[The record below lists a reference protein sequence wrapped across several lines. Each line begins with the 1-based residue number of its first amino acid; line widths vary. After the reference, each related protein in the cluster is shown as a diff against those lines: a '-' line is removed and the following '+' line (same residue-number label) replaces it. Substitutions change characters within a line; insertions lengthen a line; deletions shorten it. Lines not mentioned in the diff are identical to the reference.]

1 MTDLRRCYNIADL
14 RAQARSRL
22 PRGIFEYVDRGT
34 EDEVC
39 LRHNRDIIER
49 IKLRPRVLVDV
60 KERSTATTLFGK
72 PMSMPMAVAPTGSAG
87 LTWYEG
93 ELALARAAKEAGVP
107 FTLATGSQTPLE
119 KIAREAGG
127 GRLWFQIYVWAN
139 RNLSYE
145 LIRRVENAGYEALIV
160 TVDTPVGPNREYNT
174 RNGFSQP
181 FAPSMRNIADMLVHP
196 RWLVGTMFRYLATSG
211 MPRMENHPE
220 EYRRRI
226 TADPK
231 TGRRAMRGDS
241 LDWNDIRRIRELWPR
256 TLMIK
261 GLMHPDDARLAVEHG
276 ADAVVL
282 SNHGGRNLDYVE
294 STFEVLP
301 EIADAVGRQTT
312 VIVDSGIRRG
322 SDIVKA
328 LALGADAVLAGRATL
343 YGTAAGGQAGAARAL
358 DLLRYEMDTAMAML
372 GVASVAD
379 IGPAMLA
386 PGQGAPPPGP
396 PPKAEPLGSITSAV

>member
-1 MTDLRRCYNIADL
+1 MTSLARCYNIADL
-14 RAQARSRL
+14 RERARARL

-39 LRHNRDIIER
+39 LRHNRAVLDG

-60 KERSTATTLFGK
+60 NSRSTATTLFGK
-72 PMSMPMAVAPTGSAG
+72 PATMPLAVAPTGSAG

-93 ELALARAAKEAGVP
+93 ELALARAAKAAGIP

-127 GRLWFQIYVWAN
+127 TLWFQIYMWAN

-145 LIRRVENAGYEALIV
+145 LIRRVEAAGYEALIV
-160 TVDTPVGPNREYNT
+160 TVDTPVGPNREYNR
-174 RNGFSQP
+174 RNGFGLP
-181 FAPSMRNIADMLVHP
+181 FIPTVRNLTDMMLHP
-196 RWLVGTMFRYLATSG
+196 RWLYGTLFRYLVTSG

-220 EYRRRI
+220 EYRRSI
-226 TADPK
+226 TANPAA
-231 TGRRAMRGDS
+231 TRRAMRSDS
-241 LDWNDIRRIRELWPR
+241 LNWADIRRVRELWPR

-301 EIADAVGRQTT
+301 EIVAAVGKRTT
-312 VIVDSGIRRG
+312 VIVDSGVRRG

-328 LALGADAVLAGRATL
+328 VALGANAVLAGRATL

-358 DLLRYEMDTAMAML
+358 ELLQYEMDTAMAML
-372 GVASVAD
+372 GVPTVAEL
-379 IGPAMLA
+379 GPAVLA
-386 PGQGAPPPGP
+386 PMH
-396 PPKAEPLGSITSAV
+396 

>member
-1 MTDLRRCYNIADL
+1 MTNLARCYNIADL
-14 RAQARSRL
+14 RERARARL

-39 LRHNRDIIER
+39 LRHNREVIER

-60 KERSTATTLFGK
+60 NQRSTASTLFGK
-72 PMSMPMAVAPTGSAG
+72 PMAMPLAVAPTGSAG

-127 GRLWFQIYVWAN
+127 RLWFQIYMWAN

-174 RNGFSQP
+174 RNGFGLP
-181 FAPSMRNIADMLVHP
+181 FIPSLRSYVDMLTHP
-196 RWLVGTMFRYLATSG
+196 RWLVGTMFRYFATSG
-211 MPRMENHPE
+211 MPRLENHPE

-231 TGRRAMRGDS
+231 TGRRALRSDS
-241 LDWNDIRRIRELWPR
+241 LNWTDIRRVRELWPR

-301 EIADAVGRQTT
+301 EIAAAVGNRTT
-312 VIVDSGIRRG
+312 VIIDSGVRRG

-328 LALGADAVLAGRATL
+328 LALGANAVLAGRATL
-343 YGTAAGGQAGAARAL
+343 YGTATGGQAGAARAL
-358 DLLRYEMDTAMAML
+358 ELLRYEMDTAMAML
-372 GVASVAD
+372 GCPTVAD
-379 IGPAMLA
+379 IGQDMLA
-386 PGQGAPPPGP
+386 PAFQRRHIQRLA
-396 PPKAEPLGSITSAV
+396 AE

>member
-1 MTDLRRCYNIADL
+1 MTNLARCYNIADL
-14 RAQARSRL
+14 RAQARRRL

-34 EDEVC
+34 EDEVT
-39 LRHNRDIIER
+39 LRHNREAIER

-60 KERSTATTLFGK
+60 NTRSTETMLFGK
-72 PMSMPMAVAPTGSAG
+72 PASMPLAVAPTGSAG

-93 ELALARAAKEAGVP
+93 ELALARAAKAAGIP

-119 KIAREAGG
+119 KIARDAG
-127 GRLWFQIYVWAN
+127 GRLWFQIYMWAN

-145 LIRRVENAGYEALIV
+145 LIRRVEGAGYEALIV
-160 TVDTPVGPNREYNT
+160 TVDTPVGPNREYNQ
-174 RNGFSQP
+174 RNGFGLP
-181 FAPSMRNIADMLVHP
+181 FVPSVRSYTDMLMHP
-196 RWLVGTMFRYLATSG
+196 RWLVGTMFRYFATTG
-211 MPRMENHPE
+211 MPRLENHPE
-220 EYRRRI
+220 EYRRSI

-231 TGRRAMRGDS
+231 GGRRAMRSDS
-241 LDWNDIRRIRELWPR
+241 LNWADIKRVRELWPR

-301 EIADAVGRQTT
+301 EIVAAVGDRTT

-328 LALGADAVLAGRATL
+328 VAMGAKAVLAGRAAL

-358 DLLRYEMDTAMAML
+358 ELLRYEMDTAMAMI
-372 GVASVAD
+372 GCPTIAD
-379 IGPAMLA
+379 LGPAAL
-386 PGQGAPPPGP
+386 APPP
-396 PPKAEPLGSITSAV
+396 AER

>member
-1 MTDLRRCYNIADL
+1 
-14 RAQARSRL
+14 
-22 PRGIFEYVDRGT
+22 VDRGT
-34 EDEVC
+34 EDEIC
-39 LRHNRDIIER
+39 LLHNRAVLDG

-60 KERSTATTLFGK
+60 NTRSLETTLFGK
-72 PMSMPMAVAPTGSAG
+72 PQSMPFAVAPTGSAG

-93 ELALARAAKEAGVP
+93 ELALARAAKAAGVP

-127 GRLWFQIYVWAN
+127 TLWFQIYMWAN

-145 LIRRVENAGYEALIV
+145 LIRRVEAAGYEALIV

-174 RNGFSQP
+174 RNGFGLP
-181 FAPSMRNIADMLVHP
+181 FVPTVRNITDMMLHP
-196 RWLVGTMFRYLATSG
+196 RWLYGTLFRYLATSG
-211 MPRMENHPE
+211 MPRIENHPE
-220 EYRRRI
+220 AYRRSI
-226 TADPK
+226 TADPRA
-231 TGRRAMRGDS
+231 GRRAMRSDS
-241 LDWNDIRRIRELWPR
+241 LNWADIKRVRELWPR

-301 EIADAVGRQTT
+301 EIVDAVGDQTT

-328 LALGADAVLAGRATL
+328 IALGAKAVLAGRATL

-358 DLLRYEMDTAMAML
+358 ELLHYEMDNAMAML
-372 GVASVAD
+372 GCATIAD
-379 IGPAMLA
+379 IGPQMLA
-386 PGQGAPPPGP
+386 PNGQ
-396 PPKAEPLGSITSAV
+396 